1 LIETKQTN
9 QDHLPASL
17 PAPAPDPP
25 TGGRRP
31 RIQRLASLL
40 KDNDARLHVRGLR
53 FALSGGAV
61 AIYYLTATTVLANV
75 VGLPFQL
82 ALVIGYTT
90 AICLH
95 FLLQRF
101 FVWVREDDY
110 ALAAHHQLGRYLLIV
125 GVQYGITVASTAFLP
140 GALGV
145 PTEAV
150 YLVTA
155 LLLAMTNF
163 LVMGSRVFHQSQEA
177 TLAPRRAHG

>member
-1 LIETKQTN
+1 
-9 QDHLPASL
+9 
-17 PAPAPDPP
+17 
-25 TGGRRP
+25 
-31 RIQRLASLL
+31 L

-82 ALVIGYTT
+82 ALVIGYST

-110 ALAAHHQLGRYLLIV
+110 ALAAHRQLGRYLLIV
-125 GVQYGITVASTAFLP
+125 GIQYGITVASTAFLP
-140 GALGV
+140 SALGV

-155 LLLAMTNF
+155 ALLAMTNF
-163 LVMGSRVFHQSQEA
+163 LVMGSRVFHQSQEEPLA
-177 TLAPRRAHG
+177 TRRAHGSPW

>member
-1 LIETKQTN
+1 MPSN
-9 QDHLPASL
+9 QDHR
-17 PAPAPDPP
+17 PP
-25 TGGRRP
+25 SPPSTESDRP
-31 RIQRLASLL
+31 KAAHRFRTQGFASLL
-40 KDNDARLHVRGLR
+40 KGGDAGLRVRGLR
-53 FALSGGAV
+53 FALSGGLVAV
-61 AIYYLTATTVLANV
+61 YYLTATTVLANV

-101 FVWVREDDY
+101 FVWVREDEF

-125 GVQYGITVASTAFLP
+125 GIQYGITVASTAFLP

-145 PTEAV
+145 PTEVV
-150 YLVTA
+150 YLITA
-155 LLLAMTNF
+155 GFLAMTNF

-177 TLAPRRAHG
+177 PLAPRRAHGSPC